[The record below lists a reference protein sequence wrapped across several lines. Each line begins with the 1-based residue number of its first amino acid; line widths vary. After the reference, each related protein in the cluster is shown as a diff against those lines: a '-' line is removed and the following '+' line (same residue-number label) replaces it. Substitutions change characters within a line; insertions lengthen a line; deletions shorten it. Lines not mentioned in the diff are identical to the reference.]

1 MIATAK
7 YPRKG
12 TPVIFAV
19 KRGEHNMLAGRPGI
33 VEGCR
38 GKKIVVRC
46 TEPGTAF
53 SRQTYVTP
61 IANLKRSRV
70 FIVGPASADDTIYH
84 VCVTAARDALADIYG
99 TDRYTTVET
108 ETSREAAVAAARR
121 LGATRPTII

>member
-19 KRGEHNMLAGRPGI
+19 KRGEHDVLAGRPGI

-53 SRQTYVTP
+53 SGQTYVTP
-61 IANLKRSRV
+61 IVNLKRSRI
-70 FIVGPASADDTIYH
+70 FVGCRASKARTI
-84 VCVTAARDALADIYG
+84 RS
-99 TDRYTTVET
+99 TTF
-108 ETSREAAVAAARR
+108 A
-121 LGATRPTII
+121 